1 MQKRHPYSIRVNK
14 ERFIKFTSGGKQMK
28 FSLRIIQKLA
38 FFTSILLSACGGGG
52 DDSNAPKDYALAKPT
67 QLTSRP
73 AVATPSFPV
82 SVTNYGY
89 GAITF
94 PYESFIDSDGSVV
107 TAPEATT
114 GLIPIFPVTHLN
126 DVSVNAAWA
135 AGWTGRGV
143 TILIIDDF
151 SSTDVPLEVQLQN
164 VPRSKTFSNWN
175 GSYTGKYSL
184 DYAFR
189 DLSAH
194 GALVSNIAGGDHDSQ
209 LMTVKT
215 QLQPLSMG
223 SLIQCSVTQ
232 APGQYAIFAPECPLT
247 FYSNYFYT
255 PTTTHTIV
263 AHKVAGIAKES
274 LVVNDN
280 VNLSNSQDA
289 LETVTFIQ
297 GHLANSTPSDV
308 INLSFGSDIP
318 TTGKTFYQVM
328 EAVTENNLAA
338 ISSSV
343 IVVAAGNGG
352 APCATQDLS
361 GCNAVAVAMAF
372 QDATKDI
379 TIVAGALEGT
389 GSSENIAIYST
400 RAGILADRFLLAQG
414 TSGYSGVAG
423 TSFAAPRIAGAAAI
437 VKQKYPTL
445 SSKQIADVLLLSA
458 NKDINNSG
466 RPSFTGVHPVYGHG
480 KLDLQRALDLAG
492 AM

>member
-1 MQKRHPYSIRVNK
+1 
-14 ERFIKFTSGGKQMK
+14 MK
-28 FSLRIIQKLA
+28 FIQRLT
-38 FFTSILLSACGGGG
+38 FFTSILLSGCGGGSG
-52 DDSNAPKDYALAKPT
+52 DSVSAPTVYALATPT
-67 QLTSRP
+67 RLASSP
-73 AVATPSFPV
+73 AIATPSFPAA
-82 SVTNYGY
+82 VTNYGY
-89 GAITF
+89 GTITF
-94 PYESFIDSDGSVV
+94 PFESFHDSTGNLV
-107 TAPEATT
+107 TAPETTT
-114 GLIPIFPVTHLN
+114 GLISILPATHLS
-126 DVSVNAAWA
+126 DVNTNAAWA

-143 TILIIDDF
+143 IILIIDDF
-151 SSTDVPLEVQLQN
+151 LSTDIPLDVQIRN
-164 VPRSKTFSNWN
+164 VPRSKTYSSGN
-175 GSYTGKYSL
+175 GSSYIGSYSFNYT
-184 DYAFR
+184 FR
-189 DLSAH
+189 DWSAH
-194 GALVSNIAGGDHDSQ
+194 GALVSNIAGGDPDGQ
-209 LMTVKT
+209 LMTVNA
-215 QLQPLSMG
+215 QPQPLNDSAG
-223 SLIQCSVTQ
+223 SLTQCSVTP
-232 APGQYAIFAPECPLT
+232 APDQNPILAPQCPPD
-247 FYSNYFYT
+247 FYNSQFPYYFVPST
-255 PTTTHTIV
+255 NKTISV
-263 AHKVAGIAKES
+263 HKVAGIAKES
-274 LVVNDN
+274 LVVSDN
-280 VNLSNSQDA
+280 VNLSRSQNA

-308 INLSFGSDIP
+308 INLSLGVDIP
-318 TTGKTFYQVM
+318 TTGKTFDQVM
-328 EAVTENNLAA
+328 TAAASMNLAA
-338 ISSSV
+338 KTNSV

-414 TSGYSGVAG
+414 TTGYSDIVG

-466 RPSFTGVHPVYGHG
+466 TPSFTGVHPVYGHG